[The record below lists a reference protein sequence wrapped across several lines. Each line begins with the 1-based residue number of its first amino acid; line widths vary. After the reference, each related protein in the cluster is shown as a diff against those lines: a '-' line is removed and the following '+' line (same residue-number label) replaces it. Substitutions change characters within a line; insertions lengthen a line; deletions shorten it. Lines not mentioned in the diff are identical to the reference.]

1 MTETPERTAAPK
13 EAEARVRPHR
23 WFAWVWVVPITAVG
37 IVIWLAW
44 RSLADRGPEITIAFK
59 VAEGLQ
65 AGQTKVQHRNADV
78 GTVESLELTPDM
90 SRVIVHARMTRLAT
104 PYLNDETRFYIVAP
118 HVGVGGISGLSTI
131 VSGSYVEMYPG
142 KHGQPRR
149 HFVALDE
156 PPILLPDAPGRSYT
170 LRAPDLGSLTR
181 GSPISYHG
189 VSIGEVEDYTLERDG
204 NHVKVTAF
212 IRSPHEN
219 LVHPETRFW
228 NAGGVDVSVGAQGV
242 RVRAN
247 SWQQLLSGGI
257 EFETPN
263 AALAGAPSPSGATFQ
278 LYDNRRRAM
287 STPHG
292 PELVYLAD
300 FPGNLRGVEAGTA
313 VELQGD
319 EVGEVKEAHLK
330 YDERRH
336 TLLTRVRFSVDPE
349 QVRILSMPRP
359 AGADARAVA
368 SEWLEKLVAQGLRAQ
383 VAALSFL
390 TGQKLITLDMAPNA
404 PVAHIEHVGQDAVF
418 PTVASG
424 DLAEILQSL
433 RGVLKNLDRATSGP
447 QLGHALQSLDATLT
461 RLDKITSDVEPDIKS
476 LVKSLRDTADAATGT
491 LTAVQGMMGGSSN
504 TPADTDLPKLMR
516 ELTDAAR
523 SVRVLADYLD
533 RHPESLLRGRQGVKQ

>member
-1 MTETPERTAAPK
+1 MTETPEQRDAPK
-13 EAEARVRPHR
+13 EVEARVRPRR
-23 WFAWVWVVPITAVG
+23 WFAWVWIVPIAAAG
-37 IVIWLAW
+37 IVLWLAW
-44 RSLADRGPEITIAFK
+44 RALADRGPEITIAFK
-59 VAEGLQ
+59 AAEGLQ

-90 SRVIVHARMTRLAT
+90 SRVIVHVRMTRLAK

-131 VSGSYVEMYPG
+131 VSGSYIEMYPG
-142 KHGQPRR
+142 EHGAARR

-156 PPILLPDAPGRSYT
+156 PPILPPDTPGRSYT

-189 VSIGEVEDYTLERDG
+189 VSIGEVEDYTLEPDG

-257 EFETPN
+257 AFETPD
-263 AALAGAPSPSGATFQ
+263 AALAGSPSPAGASFD
-278 LYDNRRRAM
+278 LYDNRRRALRA
-287 STPHG
+287 PHG
-292 PELVYLAD
+292 PELVYVAD
-300 FPGNLRGVEAGTA
+300 FPGNLRGVEFGTA

-336 TLLTRVRFSVDPE
+336 TLLTRVKFSVDPE
-349 QVRILSMPRP
+349 QVKILDMPRP

-368 SEWLEKLVAQGLRAQ
+368 SGRLEKLVAHGLRAQ
-383 VAALSFL
+383 VTAVSYL
-390 TGQKLITLDMAPNA
+390 TGQKLIALEMAPNA
-404 PVAHIEHVGQDAVF
+404 PPAHLGQAGPDVEF

-424 DLAEILQSL
+424 DLTEIMQSL
-433 RGVLKNLDRATSGP
+433 RGVLQNLERVTSGP
-447 QLGHALQSLDATLT
+447 QLGHALQSLDTTLT
-461 RLDKITSDVEPDIKS
+461 RLDKITRDVEPDIKS
-476 LVKSLRDTADAATGT
+476 LVKSLRDTSDAATGT
-491 LTAVQGMMGGSSN
+491 LTAVQGMMGGN
-504 TPADTDLPKLMR
+504 ANAPADTDLPKLMR

-533 RHPESLLRGRQGVKQ
+533 RHPESLLRGRQGVK